1 MKKVK
6 DIFSSKR
13 GIAME
18 LAVIVM
24 LIAVAFGILLVTTS
38 MLQNQKRL
46 QARRELA
53 DKIAVMQI
61 LENIE
66 AGEYDEITVITN
78 EATKIVAQNKE
89 GTYEVT
95 VHIKE
100 KKIESWSWEK
110 VSNATE

>member
-24 LIAVAFGILLVTTS
+24 LIAVAFGILLVSTS

-61 LENIE
+61 LEDIE
-66 AGEYDEITVITN
+66 AGEYPLQENGEIVGETETHKVTVVLN
-78 EATKIVAQNKE
+78 NE
-89 GTYEVT
+89 GT
-95 VHIKE
+95 
-100 KKIESWSWEK
+100 IEFWSWEK
-110 VSNATE
+110 KTTE